1 MINLTLNN
9 KPIQINEVINMLA
22 QLNKIKNPH
31 DVIILEDEYTTN
43 NMNPRQYK
51 VVLQEDDEIIE
62 VVINLKIVKTLIII
76 NNKILVLKQ
85 SKV

>member
-22 QLNKIKNPH
+22 QSNKIKNPH

-43 NMNPRQYK
+43 NMNPGNIR
-51 VVLQEDDEIIE
+51 
-62 VVINLKIVKTLIII
+62 
-76 NNKILVLKQ
+76 
-85 SKV
+85 